1 MPKVEHVVRWAVDEY
16 VFWHTQPT
24 SVCSRA
30 PLLRMLMLP
39 RPRFPYLLSLCL
51 ERLILPTSFRKEAAL
66 RVRID
71 RNPILSISS
80 KLRRPSFAMT
90 IDRPAHPSI
99 QPRAKKEVQ
108 KGKAAA
114 SAVSQFSLDIPSLPP
129 PLSNRSDVGRPT
141 NPNCTAA
148 EKERTNAREGRQRQP
163 EPAALARCVARSRR
177 P

>member
-1 MPKVEHVVRWAVDEY
+1 MINYNV
-16 VFWHTQPT
+16 
-24 SVCSRA
+24 
-30 PLLRMLMLP
+30 
-39 RPRFPYLLSLCL
+39 
-51 ERLILPTSFRKEAAL
+51 ILPTSFRKEAAL

-129 PLSNRSDVGRPT
+129 SLSLSLSQIGPTWDVPPIPTALQRRKNERTRERRKAAAAGCSRSLAASVASSVVRVAHRSPIGHLRRECFISAP
-141 NPNCTAA
+141 TAA
-148 EKERTNAREGRQRQP
+148 AFRCLERDR
-163 EPAALARCVARSRR
+163 
-177 P
+177 